1 MSIVMPNLMTTLW
14 EITMCFKGAREIAVT
29 VLVTTLSVGGWA
41 AEPLKRDQVVK
52 ETTEANK
59 AGTID
64 HHGDAKVADDK
75 ADKKK
80 STVTRDQVKKE
91 TASARKSG
99 AMESGDADKLAT
111 QTRKSKSEVS
121 RASVK
126 QEAASA
132 AKSHITGE
140 APPPKP

>member
-1 MSIVMPNLMTTLW
+1 
-14 EITMCFKGAREIAVT
+14 
-29 VLVTTLSVGGWA
+29 
-41 AEPLKRDQVVK
+41 
-52 ETTEANK
+52 
-59 AGTID
+59 
-64 HHGDAKVADDK
+64 
-75 ADKKK
+75 
-80 STVTRDQVKKE
+80 VTRDQVKKE

-140 APPPKP
+140 APLPKP